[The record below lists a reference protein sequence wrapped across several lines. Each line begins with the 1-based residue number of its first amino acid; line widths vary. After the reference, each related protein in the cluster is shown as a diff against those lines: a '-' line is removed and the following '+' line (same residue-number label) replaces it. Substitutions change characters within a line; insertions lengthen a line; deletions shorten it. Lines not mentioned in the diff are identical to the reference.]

1 MLQAGNLIGF
11 GAGGGGGGLSLDP
24 PDITV
29 SYVTTV
35 STQTDGTSATFNST
49 SIGTPGTNRK
59 IIVVAHTEH
68 NSGTKPVIT
77 SITCGGVS
85 MNLTVSSETTVF
97 SSSVA
102 IGALAVA
109 SGTTANFVVN
119 CSNTSRGFALHVFK
133 VVGDNINVSSPYD
146 TTAAADSGGLI
157 TLDMD
162 WGPAQGGAVFAAAQY
177 IVTDNTTVAS
187 LTGGSDGTEVNG
199 YQLINAAVNS
209 DAMYW
214 DAGSASAATIVW
226 DPDTS
231 TYSLSCHGLSVVFR

>member
-1 MLQAGNLIGF
+1 MLARKLIGS
-11 GAGGGGGGLSLDP
+11 GGTGGGEPGPS
-24 PDITV
+24 ITV

-49 SIGTPGTNRK
+49 SIGATGSNRK
-59 IIVVAHTEH
+59 IIVVAHSEH
-68 NSGTKPVIT
+68 NSTTQPVIT

-85 MNLTVSSETTVF
+85 MNLTASAHTSAHSSC
-97 SSSVA
+97 VA

-119 CSNTSRGFALHVFK
+119 TDNTSRGFALHVFR
-133 VVGDNINVSSPYD
+133 VVGDDIDVSSPYD
-146 TTAAADSGGLI
+146 TTAAADAGGLI

-162 WGPAQGGAVFAAAQY
+162 WGPAKGGAVFAGAQY
-177 IVTDNTTVAS
+177 YILDATSVAS

-199 YQLINAAVNS
+199 EDLVSTNKHS

-214 DAGSASAATIVW
+214 DADSASAATIVW
-226 DPDTS
+226 DPDAS
-231 TYSLSCHGLSVVFR
+231 SYALDSHGLSVVFR